1 MLAGLYNED
10 RGSGPPRPVQNELY
24 SRQDRVQYASYQLR
38 IIRFVA
44 HVRVTI
50 KRRKRQRNTDEI
62 LLLFAKVDIMEV
74 PARKEE
80 C

>member
-1 MLAGLYNED
+1 MN
-10 RGSGPPRPVQNELY
+10 STPVKTVY
-24 SRQDRVQYASYQLR
+24 SMHQLR